1 MSAGKKLPVNRL
13 VLDSSALLAFLH
25 REPGAEVVA
34 EALDRAVISA
44 VNLAE
49 VATKLTERGVS
60 LGHIQHLVS
69 ALKVGVI
76 DFDNVLSY
84 RVAALRAS
92 TKDAGLSLG
101 DRACLATAQ
110 SLGATA
116 LTTDRSWTRVNVGVE
131 IQVIR

>member
-1 MSAGKKLPVNRL
+1 MNRL

-49 VATKLTERGVS
+49 AAAKLAERGVS
-60 LGHIQHLVS
+60 LSHIQHLVS
-69 ALKVGVI
+69 ALKVEVI
-76 DFDNVLSY
+76 DFDKILAY
-84 RVAALRAS
+84 RVATLRAS
-92 TKDAGLSLG
+92 TKEAGLSLG

-110 SLGATA
+110 SLGAAA
-116 LTTDRSWTRVNVGVE
+116 LTTDRSWTRVSVGVE
-131 IQVIR
+131 IQVLR

>member
-1 MSAGKKLPVNRL
+1 MSKL

-34 EALDRAVISA
+34 EALGRAVISA

-49 VATKLTERGVS
+49 VATKLTERGAS
-60 LGHIQHLVS
+60 LSHIRRLVS
-69 ALKVGVI
+69 ALNVGVI

-92 TKDAGLSLG
+92 TKEAGLSLG

-110 SLGATA
+110 SLGAAA
-116 LTTDRSWTRVNVGVE
+116 LTTDRSWTQVDAGVE

>member
-1 MSAGKKLPVNRL
+1 MNRV
-13 VLDSSALLAFLH
+13 VLDATALLAFLH
-25 REPGAEVVA
+25 REQGADVVA
-34 EALDRAVISA
+34 AALDRAIISA

-49 VATKLTERGVS
+49 VATKLAERGAS
-60 LGHIQHLVS
+60 LSHIRRVVS

-76 DFDNVLSY
+76 GFDNVLSY

-110 SLGATA
+110 SLGAAA
-116 LTTDRSWTRVNVGVE
+116 LTTDRSWTRVDVGVE
-131 IQVIR
+131 IQVLP

>member
-1 MSAGKKLPVNRL
+1 MSKL

-34 EALDRAVISA
+34 EGLDRAVISA

-49 VATKLTERGVS
+49 VAAKLAERGAS
-60 LGHIQHLVS
+60 LSHIRRVVS

-76 DFDNVLSY
+76 DFDNALSY
-84 RVAALRAS
+84 GVAALRTS
-92 TKDAGLSLG
+92 TKEAGLSLG

-110 SLGATA
+110 SLGAAA
-116 LTTDRSWTRVNVGVE
+116 LTTDRSWTRVDVGVE